1 MPEDK
6 TSGRTTVKGSIEFH
20 IVTEAVRT
28 IRESAGLSQGELS
41 RLIGKERTYVHK
53 VESGKRV
60 PDIVTFIKI
69 LKVCGADVG
78 EAAKELAAEFD
89 KRGS

>member
-1 MPEDK
+1 MEEGK
-6 TSGRTTVKGSIEFH
+6 KVGRTTVKGSFEFH
-20 IVTEAVRT
+20 IVSETVRSL
-28 IRESAGLSQGELS
+28 RESKGMSQGELS

-60 PDIVTFIKI
+60 PDIVAFIKI
-69 LKVCGADVG
+69 LKACGADVG
-78 EAAKELAAEFD
+78 EKIGELSKEFD